1 MKKRTKKLIENK
13 NGITL
18 IALVITI
25 IVLLILASVTIQT
38 LTGDNGLLNKAL
50 DAKQTS
56 KEAEIRERI
65 QLAVTAAKTNK
76 LGELNKESIEEE
88 LTKEFGENN
97 YELVIVGQ
105 GYIIIVDNI
114 QYKIEENGTVQTGNQ
129 PNESNIENAG
139 DLSKG
144 GQYDG
149 TTEETAYRITCIEDL
164 VEWSNNYNNYKF
176 KYIVLE
182 NTVDFNSLASYKDY
196 KAKTTDINGNGKI
209 EELITEL
216 TTEKGFIPIEDFI
229 GVFDGKNN
237 EIRNLYIQKRDYA
250 ALIKGSGGEIK
261 KLGVIVKL
269 HSNLISAGIASKT
282 SGKFYD
288 CYVNGLIISEQES
301 GGIAGQAYGR
311 VSIYGCYNLAE
322 IKSYGEEVTSD
333 WIHADAA
340 GIIATAR
347 NATIINCFNLG
358 NITAK
363 KRAAGIC
370 STDANNLRVIN
381 CYNKGNVKSEGGN
394 ARWYFIRFG
403 MGIIF
408 IKFM

>member
-1 MKKRTKKLIENK
+1 MKKLLKCINK
-13 NGITL
+13 EGGITL
-18 IALVITI
+18 IVLVITI
-25 IVLLILASVTIQT
+25 IVLLILAGVVIQII
-38 LTGDNGLLNKAL
+38 TGDNGLLNKAS

-56 KEAEIRERI
+56 NEAEIRERI

-129 PNESNIENAG
+129 SNENNIENAG

-149 TTEETAYRITCIEDL
+149 TSEKTAYRITCIEDL
-164 VEWSNNYNNYKF
+164 VKWSNDYNNYRNS
-176 KYIVLE
+176 YIILE

-196 KAKTTDINGNGKI
+196 KAKTIDINGNGKI

-216 TTEKGFIPIEDFI
+216 TTEKGFIPIESFS
-229 GVFDGKNN
+229 GVFDGRNN

-269 HSNLISAGIASKT
+269 HSNLISAGIASST
-282 SGKFYD
+282 SGKFSD

-322 IKSYGEEVTSD
+322 IKSYGEED
-333 WIHADAA
+333 RADYIIPDAA

-358 NITAK
+358 NVTAK

-370 STDANNLRVIN
+370 SSDCNNVKVIN
-381 CYNKGNVKSEGGN
+381 SFNKGIIKSEESN
-394 ARWYFIRFG
+394 ARRYSF
-403 MGIIF
+403 
-408 IKFM
+408 